1 MLNVAIRMGI
11 GVPTM
16 TVLRSD
22 EAASSSD
29 RLRDALRRA
38 ASALKAHGPDFALA
52 GSYALWVHGGPEPVH
67 DVDFAIA
74 EPDVEA
80 ATATLEAAGFTVSR
94 PPDDWLFKASLDSV
108 FVDVLHAINSVPVD
122 TEMIRNAESHEVLAI
137 RMQVLSP
144 TLVLTQK
151 LCALQ
156 EHNCDFAKL
165 LPAVRAVRERVDWE
179 QVRANTATNDFAV
192 AFFALTD
199 RLGITGSPM

>member
-1 MLNVAIRMGI
+1 
-11 GVPTM
+11 M

-80 ATATLEAAGFTVSR
+80 ATATLEAAGFTISR
-94 PPDDWLFKASLDSV
+94 PPEDWLFKASLDSV

-151 LCALQ
+151 LCALH